1 MDVVTDVGQGVPVAI
16 VTGAGSG
23 VGEATA
29 SALLSRGWNVV
40 LVGRR
45 QEALARVAG
54 GSPNSFI
61 VSVDLGAVGAPREV
75 VEATLERF
83 ARIDALI
90 NNAGDASAVSIAET
104 TPAVFAA
111 MHAVNV
117 LAPAAL
123 VHHAWPALVAT
134 GGVIVN
140 VSSMASIDPFDG
152 FFAYGS
158 SKAALN
164 ALTVSAAMEGAAV
177 GVRAFTV
184 SPGVIDTPMHARMVG
199 PTPMPPDAKLPAPA
213 VADVIV
219 RCIDGRFDGHEGDVL
234 AVVPPAAKE
243 RLRAWVRANPSGRVI
258 EVD

>member
-1 MDVVTDVGQGVPVAI
+1 MTENEQKAPVAI
-16 VTGAGSG
+16 ITGAGSG

-29 SALLSRGWNVV
+29 TMLLACGWNVV

-45 QEALARVAG
+45 PEVLARVAG
-54 GSPNSFI
+54 SSSNSLV
-61 VSVDLGAVGAPREV
+61 VSVDLGVNGAALEVVGA
-75 VEATLERF
+75 TLRRF

-90 NNAGDASAVSIAET
+90 NNAGDASAVSISET
-104 TPAVFAA
+104 TPEVFAA

-123 VHHAWPALVAT
+123 IHHAWPALVAT
-134 GGVIVN
+134 RGVVVN

-152 FFAYGS
+152 FFAYSS

-164 ALTVSAAMEGAAV
+164 ALTVSAAKEGAAV

-184 SPGVIDTPMHARMVG
+184 SPGVIDTPMHARLVG
-199 PTPMPPDAKLPAPA
+199 STPMPSDAKLPAA
-213 VADVIV
+213 SVADVIV
-219 RCIDGRFDGHEGDVL
+219 RCIDGRFDGYEGDVL

-243 RLRAWVRANPSGRVI
+243 RLRSWGRANPSGRVI

>member
-1 MDVVTDVGQGVPVAI
+1 MPTSQVAI

-29 SALLSRGWNVV
+29 SVLLADRWNIV

-45 QEALARVAG
+45 ATELHRVAG
-54 GSPNSFI
+54 GSPHAVVVQADLAERDAPARVI
-61 VSVDLGAVGAPREV
+61 AEAVD
-75 VEATLERF
+75 RF
-83 ARIDALI
+83 GRIDALV
-90 NNAGDASAVSIAET
+90 NNAADAWSLTIAET
-104 TPAVFAA
+104 TPERFAA
-111 MHAVNV
+111 LYAVNV
-117 LAPAAL
+117 AAPAAL
-123 VHHAWPALVAT
+123 IHAAWPWLVAS
-134 GGVIVN
+134 GGAIVN

-164 ALTVSAAMEGAAV
+164 ALTVSAAKEGAAV
-177 GVRAFTV
+177 GIRAFTV
-184 SPGVIDTPMHARMVG
+184 SPGVIDSPMHARMVDAS
-199 PTPMPPDAKLPAPA
+199 MFPPDTKLQPSA

-219 RCIDGRFDGHEGDVL
+219 RCIAGRFDGYEGDVL

-243 RLRAWVRANPSGRVI
+243 RLRQWMQANPSGRVV

>member
-1 MDVVTDVGQGVPVAI
+1 MTESERETPVAI

-23 VGEATA
+23 VGESTA
-29 SALLSRGWNVV
+29 ALLLGRGWNVV
-40 LVGRR
+40 FVGRR
-45 QEALARVAG
+45 PEVLAKVAG
-54 GSPNSFI
+54 GASNSLI
-61 VSVDLGAVGAPREV
+61 VSVDLGVTDAARDVVG
-75 VEATLERF
+75 ATLERF

-90 NNAGDASAVSIAET
+90 NNAGDASAASIAET

-111 MHAVNV
+111 MYAVNV

-123 VHHAWPALVAT
+123 MHHAWPALVAT

-199 PTPMPPDAKLPAPA
+199 PTPMAPDAKLLAA
-213 VADVIV
+213 SVADLIV
-219 RCIDGRFDGHEGDVL
+219 RCIDGRFDGYEGDVL

-243 RLRAWVRANPSGRVI
+243 RLRAWVRANPSGRVV

>member
-1 MDVVTDVGQGVPVAI
+1 MTGIEKGSPVAI

-29 SALLSRGWNVV
+29 TALLARGWNVV

-45 QEALARVAG
+45 PEALAKVAG
-54 GSPNSFI
+54 GSSNSLI
-61 VSVDLGAVGAPREV
+61 VSVDLGATGAAREV

-90 NNAGDASAVSIAET
+90 NNAGAATVVSIAES
-104 TPAVFAA
+104 TPEVFAA

-123 VHHAWPALVAT
+123 MHHAWAALVAT
-134 GGVIVN
+134 QGVIVN

-164 ALTVSAAMEGAAV
+164 ALTVSAAKEGAAV

-199 PTPMPPDAKLPAPA
+199 PTPMPEDAKLSASA

-219 RCIDGRFDGHEGDVL
+219 RCVDGRFDGHEGDVL
-234 AVVPPAAKE
+234 AVVPTAAKE